1 MKNKFMF
8 LKSVRFWKLF
18 IVAVAQ
24 FLSSQGIIDLT
35 VANGLSILLLG
46 SVTVKTVDRFSEKL
60 AERKT
65 E

>member
-1 MKNKFMF
+1 MKENFAF

-24 FLSSQGIIDLT
+24 FLSSQAIIDVA

-46 SVTVKTVDRFSEKL
+46 SVVVRTIDRNAEKL
-60 AERKT
+60 SNNK
-65 E
+65 